1 MKIEKNLG
9 YKNLWKEAQVKLQLA
24 NERIKQLEAKINE
37 LEREQE
43 KLIEQLRQKKI
54 ISIP

>member
-9 YKNLWKEAQVKLQLA
+9 YKNLWKEAQVKLQFA